1 MFTAG
6 FLSKLFLC
14 GKLLYGDFMIHKTSS
29 WASALI
35 IMLLALP
42 PKAFAQNGLQQDLT
56 ERFVRYA
63 KINTQSEYDA
73 KTSPSSEGQKT
84 FAKLLAQ
91 ELKDMGAS
99 NVRVDENYY
108 VFAEIPATVKYAPVI
123 FLSSHM
129 DTTPDEDLKG
139 KNPVPVVHGYKSG
152 ELKISDKY
160 SLTPQ
165 EDFYLASA
173 AGGNIITS
181 DGNTIIGGDDKAGV
195 SVIMT
200 IADQLIK
207 NKKLKHGTV
216 KIIFTTDEETGDGTK
231 HLTKDKIAADYG
243 LVLDGRGFGRL
254 ATENF
259 NAADFRITV
268 KAPPAGHPG
277 AQTLPSASFM
287 KDDILQLFPRDLRPY
302 TTKDTQ
308 GYASYYKVEETGT
321 QCTIFGRI
329 REHDTQAFESLKDMV
344 SDITA
349 YYTNYIK
356 AKYKEH
362 SNAITISLQIN
373 DSYKNSKEILKN
385 FPDNY
390 NLLLAAYQKAGV
402 TPKLEAARG
411 GSDANDITFMGVP
424 AYNLFAGFHNEHSPK
439 EWVSSIHMQGAF
451 NVVMK
456 YIEGWAEKAAEDY
469 NKKQQEKLKKDI
481 IKSVGDTNK
490 QDSGKLNIVL
500 PKF

>member
-1 MFTAG
+1 MT
-6 FLSKLFLC
+6 
-14 GKLLYGDFMIHKTSS
+14 HKTGS

-42 PKAFAQNGLQQDLT
+42 PKVFAQNALQQALT
-56 ERFVRYA
+56 ERVVRYTQ
-63 KINTQSEYDA
+63 INTQSDYNG
-73 KTSPSSEGQKT
+73 KTSPTSEGQKT
-84 FAKLLAQ
+84 LAKLLAQ

-99 NVRVDENYY
+99 NVLVDENYY

-139 KNPVPVVHGYKSG
+139 KNPKPIIHDYQGG
-152 ELKISDKY
+152 ELKISQEY
-160 SLTPQ
+160 SLTPS
-165 EDFYLASA
+165 DDAYLASA
-173 AGGNIITS
+173 AGGKVITS
-181 DGNTIIGGDDKAGV
+181 DGTTILGGDDKAGIA
-195 SVIMT
+195 SIMT
-200 IADQLIK
+200 IAEQLIK
-207 NKKLKHGTV
+207 NKKIKHGTV
-216 KIIFTTDEETGDGTK
+216 KIIFTTDEEIGDGTK
-231 HLTKDKIAADYG
+231 HLTKEKIAADYG

-259 NAADFRITV
+259 NAADFKIIV

-277 AQTLPSASFM
+277 AQTLPSATFM

-329 REHDTQAFESLKDMV
+329 REHDTQAFEHLKDMV
-344 SDITA
+344 ADIAA
-349 YYTNYIK
+349 YYTNYIN

-362 SNAITISLQIN
+362 GDAISISLQIN
-373 DSYKNSKEILKN
+373 DSYKNSKEILQN
-385 FPDNY
+385 YPDNY

-439 EWVSSIHMQGAF
+439 EWVSSVHMQGAV
-451 NVVMK
+451 NVVLK
-456 YIEGWAEKAAEDY
+456 YIEGWAEKSIKE
-469 NKKQQEKLKKDI
+469 NTEKQQQKIKQDI
-481 IKSVGDTNK
+481 IKSSQVFDKLDT
-490 QDSGKLNIVL
+490 GKLKVIL

>member
-1 MFTAG
+1 
-6 FLSKLFLC
+6 
-14 GKLLYGDFMIHKTSS
+14 MINKTGR

-42 PKAFAQNGLQQDLT
+42 PKVFAQNSLQQALT

-73 KTSPSSEGQKT
+73 KTSPTSEGQKT
-84 FAKLLAQ
+84 LAKLLAQ

-99 NVRVDENYY
+99 NVRVDENDY

-139 KNPVPVVHGYKSG
+139 KNPKPVVHDYKG
-152 ELKISDKY
+152 GDLKINNDY
-160 SLTPQ
+160 TLNTT
-165 EDFYLASA
+165 DDTYLASA
-173 AGGNIITS
+173 AGGNVITS
-181 DGNTIIGGDDKAGV
+181 DGTTIIGGDDKAGV

-200 IADQLIK
+200 IAEQLIK
-207 NKKLKHGTV
+207 NKKIKHGTV
-216 KIIFTTDEETGDGTK
+216 KIIFTTDEEIGDGTK

-259 NAADFRITV
+259 NAADFKITI

-277 AQTLPSASFM
+277 AQTLPSAAFM

-329 REHDTQAFESLKDMV
+329 REHDTKAFESLNDMV
-344 SDITA
+344 SDIAA
-349 YYTNYIK
+349 YYTNYIQ

-362 SNAITISLQIN
+362 ADAITISLQIN

-385 FPDNY
+385 YPDNY

-439 EWVSSIHMQGAF
+439 EWVSSVHMQGAF

-456 YIEGWAEKAAEDY
+456 YIEGWAEKAAKEYDK
-469 NKKQQEKLKKDI
+469 NQQEKLKKDI
-481 IKSVGDTNK
+481 IKSVGNTNK
-490 QDSGKLNIVL
+490 QDSGKINIAL